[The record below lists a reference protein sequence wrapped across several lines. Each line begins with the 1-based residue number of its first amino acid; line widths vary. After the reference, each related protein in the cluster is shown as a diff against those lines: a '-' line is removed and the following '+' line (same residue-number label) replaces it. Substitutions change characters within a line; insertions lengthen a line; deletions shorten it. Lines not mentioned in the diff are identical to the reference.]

1 MFAVPALAEEDERV
15 LQAVKNLRA
24 DLSLNLTRRRRWE
37 GALRRQSQALAAQGS
52 NSIEGIDVDKDA
64 ALEIISGE
72 GGGQAGEAWLAVK
85 GYSDAMTYCRILGE
99 QPSFDI
105 DETLVRSLHFMV
117 QNYDLDRSPG
127 VYRTSDVYVVDEST
141 KTVTYEGPPAD
152 QVEGLMGAYV
162 ENVATLNDEGVDAII
177 QGAMAHLNLVMIH
190 PFRDGNGRISRVMQS
205 LLLYRGGVD
214 EAQFVSIEE
223 YLGRHTREY
232 YDVLADA
239 GGGHWDPTRDAS
251 LWIRFVLTAHY
262 RQAHV
267 VARRLWEL
275 SEIGALV
282 DRLIEEKGLPER
294 SVPAIELTMSGWKLR
309 NATYRHLADVSAN
322 VASRELNQLVAAGV
336 LQKEGAKRGAWYRPA
351 EEWTPAIRTI
361 SREAGDKYPRSPD
374 PYALLATGEDLG

>member
-1 MFAVPALAEEDERV
+1 MFAVPTLAEEDEQV
-15 LQAVKNLRA
+15 LQAVRGLRA

-37 GALRRQSQALAAQGS
+37 GALRRQSQALAVQGS
-52 NSIEGIDVDKDA
+52 NSIEGINIDKDA
-64 ALEIISGE
+64 ALEIVSRE
-72 GGGQAGEAWLAVK
+72 GSGQAEEPWRAVR

-117 QNYDLDRSPG
+117 QSYDLDRSPG
-127 VYRTSDVYVVDEST
+127 VYRTSDVSVVDESSQS
-141 KTVTYEGPPAD
+141 VTYQAPPAD
-152 QVEGLMGAYV
+152 QLGNLMGAYV
-162 ENVATLNDEGVDAII
+162 DSLAMLDDEGVDAII

-190 PFRDGNGRISRVMQS
+190 PFREGNGRISRVMQS

-232 YDVLADA
+232 YDVLADV
-239 GGGHWDPTRDAS
+239 GGGHWDPTRNA
-251 LWIRFVLTAHY
+251 LPWIRFVLTAHY

-275 SEIGALV
+275 SQIGALV
-282 DRLIEEKGLPER
+282 DRLVEDKGLPER

-309 NATYRHLADVSAN
+309 NATYRGLADVSAN
-322 VASRELNQLVAAGV
+322 VASRELNELVAAGV
-336 LQKEGAKRGAWYRPA
+336 LQQEGAKRGAWYRPA
-351 EEWTPAIRTI
+351 EEWIPSIRAI
-361 SREAGDKYPRSPD
+361 SREAADKYPRSPD
-374 PYALLATGEDLG
+374 PYVLLATGEDRG